1 MIYKKSPR
9 WLILLIGLCLIGA
22 LSFVGMK
29 FARSEVETQVYISP
43 PSQTVNAGQTFT
55 VNVFIEPAEAIAGA
69 QFNLSF
75 DPALLTANSVAEG
88 NLLKQ
93 NGALTVFGNGT
104 INNSAGTITNVY
116 GAIITAGATVSS
128 PETLASISFTAKTS
142 AGTSPVTLHNVVVGN
157 ATGGAVTINVTD
169 GDVTINIPATP
180 TPTPTP
186 TLTSTPSPTPGP
198 GISITLNEG
207 WNFIAGPDGTM
218 SVDVALASIS
228 GKYLWITT
236 CAPSETPTYKT
247 YVPSNTSG
255 SNNLTQ
261 MDRLHGYWIFMTEG
275 ATLNYPE

>member
-1 MIYKKSPR
+1 
-9 WLILLIGLCLIGA
+9 
-22 LSFVGMK
+22 
-29 FARSEVETQVYISP
+29 VETPVYISP

-55 VNVFIEPAEAIAGA
+55 VNVLIAPAKAIAGA

-88 NLLKQ
+88 NLL
-93 NGALTVFGNGT
+93 GNSTLFSPGN

-116 GAIITAGATVSS
+116 GAIYTAGATVSS

-157 ATGGAVTINVTD
+157 ATGGAVPINVTD

-186 TLTSTPSPTPGP
+186 TLTSTPTPTPGP
-198 GISITLNEG
+198 GISITLSVG

-218 SVDVALASIS
+218 SVDVALDSIS

-236 CAPSETPTYKT
+236 CDPSESPAYKT
-247 YVPSNTSG
+247 YVPSNTSD
-255 SNNLTQ
+255 SNLTQ
-261 MDRLHGYWIFMTEG
+261 MDRLHGYWIFMTQGEIL
-275 ATLNYPE
+275 TYPE

>member
-1 MIYKKSPR
+1 VE
-9 WLILLIGLCLIGA
+9 
-22 LSFVGMK
+22 VG
-29 FARSEVETQVYISP
+29 FPQSGEVTQVSISP